1 MRALF
6 KDIKGLVGCY
16 EKSPSFVAGND
27 MRKFPVLEN
36 AWMEVVGE
44 KIVGF
49 GAMSTCPKIPAGQSV
64 VVSCANQFI
73 IPSWCDSHSHLVY
86 ADDRAGEFLD
96 RLRGLSYEEI
106 AAKGGGIL
114 NSARALQKLPEDE
127 LFDRSLDRLLE
138 VVKLGVGALEIKSG
152 YGLTFKAERKMLR
165 VIKRLKS
172 VSPIPLRATFLG
184 CHAVPPEFDS
194 SSDYTDHVID
204 RMLPEFVS
212 EGLVDYVDIF
222 CETGYFSTDDTLR
235 LIDAAT
241 KLNIKCKIHVNQFN
255 ILGGV
260 KLSVN
265 AGVLS
270 VDHLEVINDDDIQA
284 LKSSLKNDKPTFP
297 VALPLCSHFLGL
309 PYTPGRK
316 LVDAGLPLTLATDQ
330 NPGTS
335 PSGDMTEVV
344 RLGSIKMG
352 LEPLEAIAA
361 ATLNGAAAME
371 LERIVGTITPGKL
384 ANFFI
389 TREMS
394 GLEEIPYRLNDSVV
408 EKVYVNGEL
417 WVG

>member
-49 GAMSTCPKIPAGQSV
+49 GSMSTCPKIPTGQSV

-106 AAKGGGIL
+106 ASKGGGIL

-184 CHAVPPEFDS
+184 CHAVPAES
-194 SSDYTDHVID
+194 ENSSDYTDHVID

-235 LIDAAT
+235 LIEAAT

-260 KLSVN
+260 ELSVN

-270 VDHLEVINDDDIQA
+270 VDHLEVINDDDIKA

-330 NPGTS
+330 NPGTA

-371 LERIVGTITPGKL
+371 LESKVGTITPGKL

-394 GLEEIPYRLNDSVV
+394 GLEEIPYRLNDKVV